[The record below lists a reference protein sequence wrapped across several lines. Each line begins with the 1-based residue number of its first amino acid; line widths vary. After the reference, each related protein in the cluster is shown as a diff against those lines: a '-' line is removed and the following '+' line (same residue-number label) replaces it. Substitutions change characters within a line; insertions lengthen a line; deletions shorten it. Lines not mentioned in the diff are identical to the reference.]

1 MCGVIRAYPLYC
13 GQCVIERFPLSGGG
27 FPENEKVLENITFS
41 RTYHGGDKRDL
52 NHATRPINTTDESRY
67 LNRVFRNR

>member
-1 MCGVIRAYPLYC
+1 MCGAIRAYPLHF
-13 GQCVIERFPLSGGG
+13 GQCVVERVPLLGGG

-52 NHATRPINTTDESRY
+52 N
-67 LNRVFRNR
+67 RVFRNR

>member
-1 MCGVIRAYPLYC
+1 MCGAIRAYPLHF
-13 GQCVIERFPLSGGG
+13 GQNLVERVPLSGGG
-27 FPENEKVLENITFS
+27 FPENEKVLENQWFS

-52 NHATRPINTTDESRY
+52 NRAVRPINTTDESRD